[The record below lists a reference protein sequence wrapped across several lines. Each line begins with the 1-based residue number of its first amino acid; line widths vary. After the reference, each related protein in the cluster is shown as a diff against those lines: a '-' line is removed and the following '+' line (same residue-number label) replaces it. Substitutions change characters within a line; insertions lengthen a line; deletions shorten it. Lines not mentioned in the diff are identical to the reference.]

1 MKKALIIFAIVFAL
15 LLAIPMLSLIDKK
28 EATSN
33 NELVTIF
40 NDSANLEAQ
49 YRSPFLSQN

>member
-15 LLAIPMLSLIDKK
+15 LLAIPMLSLVDKK